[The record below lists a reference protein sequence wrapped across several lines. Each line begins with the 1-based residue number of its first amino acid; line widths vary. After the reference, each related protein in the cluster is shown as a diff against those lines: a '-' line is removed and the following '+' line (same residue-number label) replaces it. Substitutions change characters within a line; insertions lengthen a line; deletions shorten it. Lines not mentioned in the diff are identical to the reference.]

1 MKLLALIPARGGSK
15 RVPNKNIRALNGK
28 PLINWTINAALGIS
42 EIVDVLVS
50 TDSAVIAEIARSA
63 GAMVPWLRPPHLATD
78 TATSIAV
85 CIHALDWY
93 EKEKGAV
100 DGLILLQPTSPF
112 RRVESIQRG
121 IKLFSE
127 DLHRPVVSFSSA
139 RSHPMWCYCLVDGYI
154 KPFVITKDE
163 QIRSQDLSPAFVI
176 NGLIY
181 IASPKYLRIN
191 KSFVGQNTRPMIIDD
206 LIECID
212 IDTEQDF
219 DMAIRVSK

>member
-1 MKLLALIPARGGSK
+1 MKILALIPARGGSK
-15 RVPNKNIRALNGK
+15 RVPNKNILALNGK
-28 PLINWTINAALGIS
+28 PLINWTIDAALGIT

-50 TDSAVIAEIARSA
+50 TDSEVIAEIARSA
-63 GAMVPWLRPPHLATD
+63 GAMVPWLRPSHLATD
-78 TATSIAV
+78 TATSVAV

-93 EKEKGAV
+93 EKEKGHV

-112 RRVESIQRG
+112 RRIESIQRG

-127 DLHRPVVSFSSA
+127 DFHRSVVSFSPA
-139 RSHPMWCYCLVDGYI
+139 RSHPMWCYSLLDGSI
-154 KPFVITKDE
+154 KPFLVSKEE
-163 QIRSQDLSPAFVI
+163 QMRSQDLLPAYVI

-191 KSFVGQNTRPMIIDD
+191 KSFVGQDTRPMIIDD

-212 IDTEQDF
+212 VDTEQDF
-219 DMAIRVSK
+219 DLAIRVSK